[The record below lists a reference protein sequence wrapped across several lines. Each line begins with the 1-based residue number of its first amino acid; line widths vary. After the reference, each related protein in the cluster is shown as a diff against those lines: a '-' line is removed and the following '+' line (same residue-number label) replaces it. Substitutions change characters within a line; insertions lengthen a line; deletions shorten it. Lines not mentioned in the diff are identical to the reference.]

1 MNLAFCPM
9 FVNRLIQKAL
19 TKTVQRVIFSY
30 MKTFRINQVA
40 KITGLSKEVLRVWEK
55 RYRLLSPDRG
65 PNRYRLY
72 SEQDVELLKYL
83 TREIEQG
90 QAIGELASLGKDEIL
105 ARMKDGNEE
114 ESKSFPRDQF
124 LVELE
129 KYLLPLDTL
138 SFEKRLNELVVLLPF
153 DEFFNRILI
162 PLQIRVGE
170 LWFDEKLDI
179 SIEHYVT
186 AQAKIKIFA
195 AMNMI
200 NTEQSGPQ
208 VLVACPSWDLHEI
221 GAQMLAYFC
230 ATRMCRVIFLGANLP
245 LANLIHFSSL
255 TKPDVVILSC
265 TSDISENK
273 ARAYFTELISKTLTI
288 CPVWIG
294 GQGIRSIKQ
303 FLKIEN
309 MKTVNGFDDLEKL
322 LTELPFRNS
331 Q

>member
-1 MNLAFCPM
+1 LG
-9 FVNRLIQKAL
+9 
-19 TKTVQRVIFSY
+19 

-55 RYRLLSPDRG
+55 RYRLLSPERG

-105 ARMKDGNEE
+105 ARMREGKEE
-114 ESKSFPRDQF
+114 ESKTFPSDQY

-153 DEFFNRILI
+153 EKFFNRILI

-186 AQAKIKIFA
+186 AQAKIKIFS

-200 NTEQSGPQ
+200 SAEQSGPQ
-208 VLVACPSWDLHEI
+208 VLVACPSWELHEI
-221 GAQMLAYFC
+221 GAQIVAYFC

-255 TKPDVVILSC
+255 TKPDAVILSC

-273 ARAYFTELISKTLTI
+273 ARAYFTGLNPQILPI
-288 CPVWIG
+288 CPVWVG
-294 GQGIRSIKQ
+294 GQGIRRFKQ
-303 FLKIEN
+303 LFEIEN
-309 MKTVNGFDDLEKL
+309 IRAVNNLEDLGKL
-322 LTELPFRNS
+322 LTELAS
-331 Q
+331 KTL